1 MPQSNIEKLP
11 LEIKIELK
19 RRLRSGSI
27 DQQDIADWIRS
38 LGYAVSRSALSR
50 YAVKL
55 RQADKGLGIDRE
67 ILAKQNADAAALF
80 EELAYIKKR
89 EDEILA
95 QLKTIMVPVK

>member
-1 MPQSNIEKLP
+1 M
-11 LEIKIELK
+11 
-19 RRLRSGSI
+19 
-27 DQQDIADWIRS
+27 
-38 LGYAVSRSALSR
+38 SRSALSR

-67 ILAKQNADAAALF
+67 LLAKQNADAAALF